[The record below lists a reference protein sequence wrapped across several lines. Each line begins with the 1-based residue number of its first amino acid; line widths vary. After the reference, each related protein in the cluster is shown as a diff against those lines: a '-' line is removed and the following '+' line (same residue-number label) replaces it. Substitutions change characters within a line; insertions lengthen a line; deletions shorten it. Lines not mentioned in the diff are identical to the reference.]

1 MADRR
6 RPSSW
11 GAWSLVVVAVVVF
24 AVVVLLPLAMVFREA
39 FSAGAPA
46 LWERL
51 TQPNTVHAMVLTV
64 KVLALA
70 VPLNVGFG
78 LAAAWLL
85 THYRFA
91 GRGALLVVIDV
102 PLTVSTVVAGLMLVT
117 LFGARGWFGPWLI
130 AHDIRIMHSYPALVL
145 VTVFVTSP
153 IVARAL
159 MASLRARGTDQEMA
173 ALTLGAGRFATWWK
187 VTLPGIRHALAA
199 GVMLCVAR
207 AAGEYGGVAVVS
219 GNVRGRTQTMSL
231 QVDSL
236 YNDYDFV
243 GAFGVAAVMATVSLT
258 ALAFIHWQD
267 QRHRQSPLWSPL
279 RDGGSSAAETA
290 DNEVQV

>member
-6 RPSSW
+6 RPTGW
-11 GAWSLVVVAVVVF
+11 RAWSLVSAAVVIF
-24 AVVVLLPLAMVFREA
+24 AVLVLLPLAIVFREA
-39 FSAGAPA
+39 LASGIPA
-46 LWERL
+46 LWSRL
-51 TQPNTVHAMVLTV
+51 TQPHTVHAMVLTV

-70 VPLNVGFG
+70 VPLNVVFG

-85 THYRFA
+85 THYRFM
-91 GRGALLVVIDV
+91 GRGALLTLLDV

-117 LFGARGWFGPWLI
+117 LFGARGWFGPWLA

-153 IVARAL
+153 IVAREL
-159 MASLRARGTDQEMA
+159 MASLRARGTDQELA
-173 ALTLGAGRFATWWK
+173 ALTLGAGRFATWWR

-258 ALAFIHWQD
+258 ALACIHWQE
-267 QRHRQSPLWSPL
+267 RRQQLSSSSSPL
-279 RDGGSSAAETA
+279 RAAGASTTDE
-290 DNEVQV
+290 NEAKE